1 MATTREVRFTETTY
15 GYEINPA
22 NATSTGSGEAWVG
35 GSLTL
40 SNTNPNSQTLTY
52 SYIEPGS
59 SSDPSVNGS
68 SSSDGYLLYP
78 HSTGISADRCT
89 VKWHPS
95 LNRSFSVSSGGLGVI
110 FYTTG
115 TRTEYSESGGT
126 LDPYVGGPQTVT
138 TTSYTSA
145 SNTVDVGHGA
155 VTKSGSDAMAE
166 DLEIGAS
173 VNNFTLGSNKITGA
187 QTSTLQVDTS
197 NDNSNGLHS
206 ITIAAATN
214 PMSGTLYRFWEG
226 ADIIMNASDSAHT
239 IPAFSSAFT
248 FSAIASA
255 LVRHGELEVNSAFT
269 ITEDTENFKIA
280 PATEMG
286 MVSSIAVTPSF
297 IIDIT
302 KELSST
308 TEVQST
314 TYNFVIMDPLTV
326 SSAFTFAVTPV
337 LKVGPAVV
345 NLASAATTS
354 YDSNMIYDVLGDY
367 TWNQFS
373 NNPFIIT
380 GYVKG
385 GYTNDAEYEWD
396 DLTTDSW
403 NNWTYGTWLGDEG
416 QWDQWPDNT
425 WERAFKFTSN
435 FTQADTIPLL
445 AHGGASAISSAFTIT
460 ENAALAKASSASLSS
475 AFTFSGT
482 AQGLIDVTQDLSSAF
497 TLAVSD
503 VDFLENILE
512 SELPITATFTTSF
525 TASIKY
531 ALDDT
536 PISISSALTFT
547 LATGFVKYDIE
558 NTPAS
563 AFTTSFIGHIKYDPS
578 LTLSALASQLSV
590 GELLKQADPYNI
602 ITVDAETR
610 TFVVPTESRST
621 VVQEENRLNIISSET
636 RLENVLEETRV
647 HKLKIPGLTNI
658 YSTPRVRSE
667 T

>member
-1 MATTREVRFTETTY
+1 MATTRSVGFTETTL

-22 NATSTGSGEAWVG
+22 NSTSTGSGVAWAPG
-35 GSLTL
+35 LTL

-78 HSTGISADRCT
+78 HSTGISANRCT
-89 VKWHPS
+89 VKWWS
-95 LNRSFSVSSGGLGVI
+95 SITRQATVSSGGTGVI
-110 FYTTG
+110 FDTTG
-115 TRTEYSESGGT
+115 TRITAGTTYTATSSSNTITPGGT
-126 LDPYVGGPQTVT
+126 VT
-138 TTSYTSA
+138 IA
-145 SNTVDVGHGA
+145 
-155 VTKSGSDAMAE
+155 KSGSDATA
-166 DLEIGAS
+166 LYSAS
-173 VNNFTLGSNKITGA
+173 TNHFTTGSNKITGA
-187 QTSTLQVDTS
+187 QKSTLQIDTS
-197 NDNSNGLHS
+197 NNNSNGLHS
-206 ITIAAATN
+206 ITLGASTN
-214 PMSGTLYRFWEG
+214 PMAGTLRRYWEG
-226 ADIIMNASDSAHT
+226 VDIIINASDSDHT

-248 FSAIASA
+248 FSENDASA
-255 LVRHGELEVNSAFT
+255 LIRHGELEVNSAFT
-269 ITEDTENFKIA
+269 ITEDTKNFKIA

-314 TYNFVIMDPLTV
+314 TENFVKMDPVTV

-435 FTQADTIPLL
+435 FTQADTLPILKL
-445 AHGGASAISSAFTIT
+445 GGASAISSAFTIT
-460 ENAALAKASSASLSS
+460 ENVALAKASSASLSS
-475 AFTFSGT
+475 AFTFTGT

-497 TLAVSD
+497 TLAVLDIDYKDD
-503 VDFLENILE
+503 VTL
-512 SELPITATFTTSF
+512 SELGTLSAAFTTSF
-525 TASIKY
+525 TGSIKY

-558 NTPAS
+558 ETPAS

-590 GELLKQADPYNI
+590 GRLIKQADPYRI

-610 TFVVPTESRST
+610 TFVVPAESRST